1 MRQGRLRLFQ
11 DNKDMAIRRGHS
23 SKAIEKIRLGLLAAF
38 RRTERSG
45 SASSL
50 AASIAK
56 GICLGLMAISFN
68 PHQVA
73 AAENT
78 AQFSNPDR
86 SLSAHQVVPPRLTAR
101 TQPAV
106 SRHPKRANF
115 EREPMSE
122 KAQHMADWVIDS
134 GDNRGLPFAIIDKT
148 DAKVF
153 VFNAHGRLRGTAP
166 ALLGLARGDHT
177 VPGIGNRKL
186 SGIRPEERT
195 TPAGRFVASLGYNA
209 KGKDVLWVD
218 YKNGVSLHRVIT
230 TNPKERRLERLAT
243 PSPLDKRISYGCIN
257 VPAKFFD
264 NVVSPTFTRT
274 RGIVYVLPESRS
286 IGEIF
291 KSYYDVDSS
300 RGRGATANLE
310 EDTRPRLQQQAPRF
324 GGRTARPYGT
334 PERSVEEYER
344 RMTNEY

>member
-1 MRQGRLRLFQ
+1 MPF
-11 DNKDMAIRRGHS
+11 
-23 SKAIEKIRLGLLAAF
+23 AAF
-38 RRTERSG
+38 RRTKRSG
-45 SASSL
+45 SAYSL

-68 PHQVA
+68 PHQVG

-86 SLSAHQVVPPRLTAR
+86 SLSAHQVARTRLTAK

-106 SRHPKRANF
+106 APRPKRANF
-115 EREPMSE
+115 EREHKSE

-134 GDNRGLPFAIIDKT
+134 GDNRGLPFAIVDKT

-153 VFNAHGRLRGTAP
+153 VFDARGRLRGAAP

-177 VPGIGNRKL
+177 VPGIGDRKL

-195 TPAGRFVASLGYNA
+195 TPAGRFVASLGYNS

-218 YKNGVSLHRVIT
+218 YKNAVSLHRVIT

-243 PSPLDKRISYGCIN
+243 PTPLDKRISYGCIN

-264 NVVSPTFTRT
+264 NVVSPTFAGT
-274 RGIVYVLPESRS
+274 RGIIYVLPEIRS

-291 KSYYDVDSS
+291 KSYYDAEL
-300 RGRGATANLE
+300 RGGRGTTANLD
-310 EDTRPRLQQQAPRF
+310 EDTRPRLQQQDLRF
-324 GGRTARPYGT
+324 GRHTARPYGK
-334 PERSVEEYER
+334 PERSVEEPKS